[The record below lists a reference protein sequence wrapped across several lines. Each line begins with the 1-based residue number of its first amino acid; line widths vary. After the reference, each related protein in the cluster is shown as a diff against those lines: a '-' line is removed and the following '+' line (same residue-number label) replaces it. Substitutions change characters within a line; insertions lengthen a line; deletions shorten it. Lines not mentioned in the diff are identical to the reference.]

1 MLGMGGLSNTAVT
14 FLVLWIGEKVA
25 EVAWRGGLKWVLLFA
40 ASLALWRTSLFL
52 SEHPQWLAS
61 MLQL

>member
-1 MLGMGGLSNTAVT
+1 
-14 FLVLWIGEKVA
+14 
-25 EVAWRGGLKWVLLFA
+25 VLLFA

-52 SEHPQWLAS
+52 SEHPLRVRQWLAS